1 MSAMAKRE
9 PRSDMHRRQRGK
21 NLALFAALV
30 AFIVLVYIVTILR
43 MSGH

>member
-1 MSAMAKRE
+1 MAKRE